1 MVSTVRL
8 VGARQRGVTLI
19 EVMVTLLIL
28 SIGLLGMAALQV
40 RLQQSEMEAYQRAQA
55 LLLLSDM
62 ANRIAANRNAAADYV
77 TGASSPVGVG
87 STCSTST
94 VSRKDIDLGEWCNA
108 LQGAAETTG
117 SNASKV
123 GAMLGGR
130 GCVES
135 LGSNEYLITV
145 AWQGE
150 GPIAAPPASV
160 ACGADEYDGE
170 DGSACAD
177 DLCRRVVTTIVRIA
191 DL

>member
-1 MVSTVRL
+1 MRVQW
-8 VGARQRGVTLI
+8 ARQRGVTLI
-19 EVMVTLLIL
+19 EVLVTVLIL
-28 SIGLLGMAALQV
+28 SIGLLGMAGLQV

-62 ANRIAANRNAAADYV
+62 ANRIAANRNAANAYRTEPGSSIGVDSDCGSS
-77 TGASSPVGVG
+77 TG
-87 STCSTST
+87 TE
-94 VSRKDIDLGEWCNA
+94 SRAEIDLREWCDA

-135 LGSNEYLITV
+135 PPGSNEYLITV
-145 AWQGE
+145 AWQGS
-150 GPIAAPPASV
+150 GPISAPPASV
-160 ACGADEYDGE
+160 ACGADEYDG
-170 DGSACAD
+170 GSACAD

>member
-1 MVSTVRL
+1 MRAQW
-8 VGARQRGVTLI
+8 ARQRGVTLI
-19 EVMVTLLIL
+19 EVLVTILIL
-28 SIGLLGMAALQV
+28 SIGLLGMAGLQV

-62 ANRIAANRNAAADYV
+62 ANRIAANRNAAEDYV
-77 TGASSPVGVG
+77 TGADSPVGVG

-94 VSRKDIDLGEWCNA
+94 TSRKDIDLGEWCNA

-150 GPIAAPPASV
+150 APIAVPPTSV

-170 DGSACAD
+170 EGSACAN
-177 DLCRRVVTTIVRIA
+177 DLCRRVVTTIVRVA
-191 DL
+191 EL